1 MREALSSLWVLIH
14 LLYLTAEDLKEQ
26 RISMMVILELCGSGM
41 LCAVQAGRAPSL
53 LPGCL
58 ILLTGFFSR
67 ERIGYGDGWLMLAL
81 GMWMNT
87 AELLRLFSGGVML
100 GFLYSLGC
108 RKREIPLVPFL
119 TAAYVME
126 KWI

>member
-1 MREALSSLWVLIH
+1 MPVPDAGGIEQSVGPDSSAVSDSRGSEGTADIH
-14 LLYLTAEDLKEQ
+14 D
-26 RISMMVILELCGSGM
+26 GDSGTVR
-41 LCAVQAGRAPSL
+41 LRNAVCSAPSL

-108 RKREIPLVPFL
+108 RKRDIPLVPFL